1 MTIADRPLR
10 FGRSRIARGFT
21 LVELA
26 VVVLV
31 VGLLIGSL
39 LVPLSTQVDQR
50 NIADTQRRLEDARE
64 ALFGFAVANGRFPC
78 PASTTSNGQES
89 FCTSD
94 FPSACGTPILVPPS
108 TPPTHGRC
116 TNFFDGY
123 LPAQVLGMNNL
134 DSSGYA
140 LDAYPLSQG
149 NQGRIRYVIADLTIN
164 PGPSQVLHGLTAPGT
179 TSTGAMRSANMLGVS
194 STGYLLVCS
203 TYFNTTACP
212 AVTGGTV
219 AQNVAFIV
227 YSLGKNGTN
236 VVNPSDEYWN
246 LNVPGNQ
253 RTFVNRTYSSV
264 ATGGGTF
271 DDQLLW
277 VSSYALISR
286 MVVAGALP

>member
-1 MTIADRPLR
+1 MTIAGHPLR
-10 FGRSRIARGFT
+10 CGRSRTARGFT

-78 PASTTSNGQES
+78 PASPTSNGQES
-89 FCTSD
+89 FCTS
-94 FPSACGTPILVPPS
+94 STGSCGTPIIVPPS

-116 TNFFDGY
+116 TDFFDGY
-123 LPAQVLGMNNL
+123 LPAQVLGLNNQ

-140 LDAYPLSQG
+140 LDAYPLSQL

-179 TSTGAMRSANMLGVS
+179 TGTGAMRSANMLGVN
-194 STGYLLVCS
+194 STGYLLVCATS
-203 TYFNTTACP
+203 AGATWTSCP
-212 AVTGGTV
+212 FGAGNTV
-219 AQNVAFIV
+219 AQNAAFIV
-227 YSLGKNGTN
+227 YSLGKNGT
-236 VVNPSDEYWN
+236 STGGADEAWN
-246 LNVPGNQ
+246 LNATALNK
-253 RTFVNRTYSSV
+253 TFISRNYSSV

-286 MVVAGALP
+286 MVTAGALP

>member
-1 MTIADRPLR
+1 MSIDRV
-10 FGRSRIARGFT
+10 GRSRIARGFT

-89 FCTSD
+89 FCTNTSG
-94 FPSACGTPILVPPS
+94 ACGTPIIVPNPTTTPPS
-108 TPPTHGRC
+108 HGRC
-116 TNFFDGY
+116 TDFLDGY
-123 LPAQVLGMNNL
+123 LPGQVLGLNNL

-149 NQGRIRYVIADLTIN
+149 NQGRIRYVIADLTI
-164 PGPSQVLHGLTAPGT
+164 GGTFHGLTAPGP
-179 TSTGAMRSANMLGVS
+179 TGTGVMRSSNMLGVTS
-194 STGYLLVCS
+194 SNYLLVCATS
-203 TYFNTTACP
+203 TGTLSATCGGSSANT
-212 AVTGGTV
+212 VG
-219 AQNVAFIV
+219 QNVAFIV

-236 VVNPSDEYWN
+236 TGGSDEAWN
-246 LNVPGNQ
+246 LNPTALN
-253 RTFVNRTYSSV
+253 RTFISRAYSSV
-264 ATGGGTF
+264 STGNGTF